1 MRDHVLGRDTG
12 LTLAAS
18 MDKIMVMEGDHD
30 HIIERGPDSNPRG
43 KGRE

>member
-18 MDKIMVMEGDHD
+18 MDKIMGGVVLVTMALVLALCVHPGQ
-30 HIIERGPDSNPRG
+30 
-43 KGRE
+43 